1 MTYIQGSQPT
11 PAPSPQNDPADDI
24 NQELQKDYDTWQA
37 DQEQLKEDLQ
47 QVLAM
52 LDKMQKA
59 EHGGKFDSVSIA
71 LSMAFTCVLP
81 TIFSEKEDN
90 LNQLSDSQNI
100 ASDLRRYVTLIQNDF
115 NSIGN
120 GASAPTGSAGVNKM
134 NQEIQSLENW
144 TSKLSQD
151 GGPLDPTSAG
161 QLTTALTDITTQ
173 LSGKTDTDVWNWF
186 NPPTP
191 DPSKPPQPSTTQ
203 FLKAIQGDIQQSN
216 SSVSTL
222 STTTQTT
229 EQFYVN
235 QYNQITGIDNSIQ
248 QSWVSGQG
256 VMVNNEKSN

>member
-1 MTYIQGSQPT
+1 MIYIQVSAGPT
-11 PAPSPQNDPADDI
+11 PAPSPQNTPADDI
-24 NQELQKDYDTWQA
+24 NQDLQKDYQTWQD
-37 DQEQLKEDLQ
+37 DQEQLKEDLE

-90 LNQLSDSQNI
+90 LNQLSDSQNL

-115 NSIGN
+115 NSIGK
-120 GASAPTGSAGVNKM
+120 GTSAPTGSDGVNKV
-134 NQEIQSLENW
+134 NGEINRLEEW
-144 TSKLSQD
+144 VDRLSQD
-151 GGPLDPTSAG
+151 GGPLDATSAG

-173 LSGKTDTDVWNWF
+173 LSGHNDTDVWNWF
-186 NPPTP
+186 NPPTIP
-191 DPSKPPQPSTTQ
+191 DPSQPSTIQ
-203 FLKAIQGDIQQSN
+203 ILKTIQGDIQQSN

>member
-120 GASAPTGSAGVNKM
+120 GA
-134 NQEIQSLENW
+134 
-144 TSKLSQD
+144 
-151 GGPLDPTSAG
+151 
-161 QLTTALTDITTQ
+161 
-173 LSGKTDTDVWNWF
+173 GKRV
-186 NPPTP
+186 
-191 DPSKPPQPSTTQ
+191 
-203 FLKAIQGDIQQSN
+203 I
-216 SSVSTL
+216 
-222 STTTQTT
+222 
-229 EQFYVN
+229 
-235 QYNQITGIDNSIQ
+235 
-248 QSWVSGQG
+248 
-256 VMVNNEKSN
+256 